1 MTAVSTIDIIR
12 VLPEAVLSAFAV
24 LVMVLDPFIP
34 PRRKGLLAWLSLA
47 GVIAAEAALFESS
60 LSPGLAFNGTVSA
73 DPFSFYFIFLFLLV
87 AALTVLGSMDYL
99 ERDKINRGE
108 FYALVLM
115 ATVGACF
122 MAASTELIMVFIGL
136 EISSISTYILAG
148 FRRNDAKSN
157 EASLKYFLLGSFATA
172 FFLYGIAFV
181 YGLTGTTKLVALSE
195 QGVQTTVGAQ
205 SSSGYQQVLSQYH
218 PFGNARLLWLAMI
231 LLFVGLAFKVSTVP
245 FQVWTPD
252 VYQGAPAPVTAF
264 LSVGPKAAAFAVVL
278 RVFLGGLVHER
289 LGFSVV
295 WITSAILTM
304 SLGNLAAL
312 WQSNVKRLLAYSAIA
327 HAGYVLVGI
336 SAAAVGGVAE
346 GTSAVLFYLLA
357 YSLMNLGA
365 FVLIA
370 HLAGAGERRSDVED
384 YVGLA
389 YKKPGVAACLT
400 VLLLS
405 LGGLPTTAGF
415 LAKFYVFRAAVHSHL
430 ILLTV
435 VAVLNSVV
443 SVYYYLRL
451 VVVMYMREGETTVS
465 TDAVPWPLRV
475 ALAVSMV
482 GIFYLGLFP
491 NAFLSLASLAASP
504 LPYLNRP

>member
-1 MTAVSTIDIIR
+1 MTTVHAVDIIR
-12 VLPEAVLSAFAV
+12 VLPEAVLTGFAI
-24 LVMVLDPFIP
+24 LVMILDPFVP
-34 PRRKGLLAWLSLA
+34 ANRKTLLAWLSLVGVVA
-47 GVIAAEAALFESS
+47 GEAALLRTS
-60 LSPGLAFNGTVSA
+60 LSPGTAFGGSVSA
-73 DPFSFYFIFLFLLV
+73 DSFSFYFIFLFLLI

-99 ERDKINRGE
+99 ERDNINRGE
-108 FYALVLM
+108 FYALVLL

-148 FRRNDAKSN
+148 FRRHDTKSN

-181 YGLTGTTKLVALSE
+181 YGVTGTTRLVTLSQ
-195 QGVQTTVGAQ
+195 QGLQIVGSAQ
-205 SSSGYQQVLSQYH
+205 GTGGAHQVLSVYH
-218 PFGNARLLWLAMI
+218 PVGDPGLMSVAMT

-252 VYQGAPAPVTAF
+252 VYQGAPAPVAGF
-264 LSVGPKAAAFAVVL
+264 LSVGPKAAAFAVLL
-278 RVFLGGLVHER
+278 RVFLGGFALR
-289 LGFSVV
+289 RMDFSMV
-295 WITSAILTM
+295 WIASAVLTM

-312 WQSNVKRLLAYSAIA
+312 WQSNAKRLLAYSAIA

-346 GTSAVLFYLLA
+346 GTSAVLYYLLA

-405 LGGLPTTAGF
+405 LAGLPTTAGF
-415 LAKFYVFRAAVHSHL
+415 LGKFYVFRAAIHSHL
-430 ILLTV
+430 IGLTV

-451 VVVMYMREGETTVS
+451 VVVMYMREGDTETS
-465 TDAVPWPLRV
+465 TAAVPWPLRA
-475 ALAVSMV
+475 ALAVSVV

-491 NAFLSLASLAASP
+491 NVFFSLAGQAASP
-504 LPYLNRP
+504 LP

>member
-1 MTAVSTIDIIR
+1 MTSVNTIDIIR
-12 VLPEAVLSAFAV
+12 VLPEAVLSGFAI
-24 LVMVLDPFIP
+24 LVMVLDPFMP
-34 PRRKGLLAWLSLA
+34 PRQKGLLAWLSLA

-60 LSPGLAFNGTVSA
+60 LSPGPAFNGAVSA

-148 FRRNDAKSN
+148 FRRKDARSN

-172 FFLYGIAFV
+172 FFLYGIAFI
-181 YGLTGTTKLVALSE
+181 YGLTGTTKLVVLSE
-195 QGVQTTVGAQ
+195 QGVQTMVGAQ

-218 PFGNARLLWLAMI
+218 AFGNARLLWLAMI

-278 RVFLGGLVHER
+278 RVFLGGLAQSR
-289 LGFSVV
+289 LDFSVV
-295 WITSAILTM
+295 WIASAVLTM

-312 WQSNVKRLLAYSAIA
+312 WQSNAKRLLAYSAIA

-405 LGGLPTTAGF
+405 LAGLPTTAGF
-415 LAKFYVFRAAVHSHL
+415 LGKFYVFRAAIHSHL
-430 ILLTV
+430 IGLTV

-451 VVVMYMREGETTVS
+451 VVVMYMREGDTETS
-465 TDAVPWPLRV
+465 TAAVPWPLRA
-475 ALAVSMV
+475 ALAVSVV

-491 NAFLSLASLAASP
+491 NVFFSLAGRAASP
-504 LPYLNRP
+504 LP

>member
-12 VLPEAVLSAFAV
+12 VLPEAVLSGFAV

-34 PRRKGLLAWLSLA
+34 PSRKGLLAWLSLA

-195 QGVQTTVGAQ
+195 QGVETT
-205 SSSGYQQVLSQYH
+205 SGVQGGRYAQVLTQH
-218 PFGNARLLWLAMI
+218 HLFGDPHLLWLAMI

-264 LSVGPKAAAFAVVL
+264 LSVGPKAAAFAAVL
-278 RVFLGGLVHER
+278 RIFLGGLAQSR
-289 LGFSVV
+289 LDFSVV
-295 WITSAILTM
+295 WIASAVLTM

-336 SAAAVGGVAE
+336 SAATVGGVAE

-389 YKKPGVAACLT
+389 YKRPGVAACLT
-400 VLLLS
+400 VFLLS

-451 VVVMYMREGETTVS
+451 VVVMYMREGEPAVS
-465 TDAVPWPLRV
+465 NDAVPWPLRA
-475 ALAVSMV
+475 ALAVSVV

-491 NAFLSLASLAASP
+491 NAFLSLANLAANP
-504 LPYLNRP
+504 LPYFNRP